1 MRGEAQLVCFISS
14 ALRVIISLASQLFF
28 RELSVRITQGETV
41 DLQTVLHIELE
52 DADTEPYL
60 DMGYR
65 KVRPYV
71 TYPGFRKG
79 RAPRHIVMQMVGR
92 EAILNEALD
101 SMLPEIAGKAIQ
113 EQQIE
118 MGGVPSMEVLDLDPV
133 TFRATV
139 PLRPQVDIGAYRDIR
154 IDAEE
159 IEVSQSQDDVQER
172 LEQLR
177 RSMSSWEPVERPTR
191 MGDMVTMTATA
202 TVEGE
207 SVLDETDTVY
217 ILDADAAHP
226 FPGFAEA
233 LAGAELDATR
243 EFDLDVPDD
252 FENSDV
258 AGKRAHVQV
267 TVSDAKEQI
276 LPELDE
282 EFAQG
287 VGEGYDSLEA
297 LREQIESELNAEAE
311 NAARQ
316 RLSEAAMQSLM
327 DGASA
332 EIAPMI
338 IDNEVNYM
346 MNEQAQMLAGMN
358 IRMDDY
364 IRATGATEAEVR
376 ESLREEAANRIKRS
390 LALSKLSELEGIEV
404 SDDDVEE
411 RIEFILE
418 RQAQAAENADA
429 EPPEITD
436 DVRAGVRQALR
447 TEKTLERLVAIAKG
461 EAPALTDAGDGSAT
475 DNAETADST
484 AEIDDASADA
494 AGETDAPAQNPS

>member
-1 MRGEAQLVCFISS
+1 MKGEAQLVCFLSS

-154 IDAEE
+154 IEAEE
-159 IEVSQSQDDVQER
+159 TEVSQDDVQER

-177 RSMSSWEPVERPTR
+177 RSMSSWEPVERPAR
-191 MGDMVTMTATA
+191 LGDMVTMTATA

-217 ILDADAAHP
+217 FLDADAAHP

-243 EFDLDVPDD
+243 EFELDVPDD

-287 VGEGYDSLEA
+287 VGEGYDSLDA
-297 LREQIESELNAEAE
+297 LREQVESELKAEAE
-311 NAARQ
+311 SASRQ

-358 IRMDDY
+358 IRMADY

-390 LALSKLSELEGIEV
+390 LALSKLSELEGIDV

-418 RQAQAAENADA
+418 RQAQAAESADA

-436 DVRAGVRQALR
+436 DVRAGVRQALH

-461 EAPALTDAGDGSAT
+461 EAPALTDGDDGGAT
-475 DNAETADST
+475 DAADAET
-484 AEIDDASADA
+484 DDAADA
-494 AGETDAPAQNPS
+494 ADETDAPAQNPS